1 MHPPEDRIRK
11 VPDMSRYQK
20 GKEKGSRLRRVV
32 CTCLYNTHA
41 KILEPG
47 AYFFHASLVL
57 RFAKLQFQLHLS
69 SDSRLRLALGQ
80 LQSGQLA
87 EKFAGW
93 QR

>member
-1 MHPPEDRIRK
+1 MRF
-11 VPDMSRYQK
+11 
-20 GKEKGSRLRRVV
+20 V
-32 CTCLYNTHA
+32 CTCLCNPHA

-69 SDSRLRLALGQ
+69 SDSCLHRAAGQ

-87 EKFAGW
+87 EKFADW
-93 QR
+93 QRSAPFIV